1 MGEKTERIMTT
12 KEYLQQI
19 RKLKNRV
26 DQCIEQLDVLKSY
39 GAKAIDYSAVRVQ
52 TSPANQM
59 EAVVIQI
66 TEEEARLNDLLRQ
79 YIRQKREIV
88 QQINSLSDERYVS
101 ILYKRYVE
109 FKSFSVISK
118 EMEYD
123 YNWTCNLH
131 GHALRAFAKAHNIT

>member
-1 MGEKTERIMTT
+1 MTT

-101 ILYKRYVE
+101 ILYKRYV
-109 FKSFSVISK
+109 
-118 EMEYD
+118 
-123 YNWTCNLH
+123 
-131 GHALRAFAKAHNIT
+131 

>member
-1 MGEKTERIMTT
+1 MTT

-66 TEEEARLNDLLRQ
+66 TEEEARLNELLRQ

-88 QQINSLSDERYVS
+88 QQINSLTDERHVV

-109 FKSFSVISK
+109 FKSFTIIAK
-118 EMEYD
+118 EMHYD
-123 YNWTCNLH
+123 YNWVCNLH
-131 GHALRAFAKAHNIT
+131 GHALIAFDRQILQAHNKT